1 MFSLKITT
9 GDQEVKTYEF
19 TKAAVTVG
27 RETQNDIVLDDLR
40 VSRHHLLFQAE
51 AKTLRVTDLNSGNG
65 TLLNGQRMEIHAAR
79 QLTAGDRIKLGST
92 EIEVLDIDTM
102 RLTQADQG
110 LQPLLT
116 KLPSQIYE
124 TVVSWSDKS
133 AATLTKELLQAEL
146 EKKARVL
153 KLFYEL
159 SQKLGTV
166 LSEQDI
172 YEHVL
177 VAVLNVTPAVR
188 VVILMKDEDGDFL
201 PRAMRW
207 RPDFPSANLEF
218 PISQTVLT
226 RVASQRAG
234 LLLAE
239 IGKDP
244 LPYAAHSLLL
254 TGTRS
259 VIASPI
265 VASNELVGMI
275 YADLQ
280 DPIQRFTADDLE
292 LLNTVAIQ
300 AGLAVNTATA
310 HERLQRQAAARTR
323 FERFLPPSVVDAV
336 MRGTGAL
343 KLGGTRQQITVL
355 FADVRGFTTLSE
367 ERPPEEIV
375 EMLNRYF
382 SLASDIIFRHDGTL
396 DKYIG
401 DGLFAFF
408 GAPYEDPLH
417 PLKAVRAAWEL
428 QQALGAFNESLQR
441 DHLPTVSVGIGI
453 NTGAALVGYIGSE
466 KRTDYTAIGDTV
478 NTAARLESMA
488 RAQQIIVSA
497 DTAELIADE
506 FIFCSLGSTALKG
519 KAQPLEIAEIIGL
532 RDAAYQLGRT
542 TNI

>member
-1 MFSLKITT
+1 MYSLKITT
-9 GDQEVKTYEF
+9 GDHRVRNYEF
-19 TKAAVTVG
+19 TKAAATVG
-27 RETQNDIVLDDLR
+27 RETENEIVLDDLR
-40 VSRHHLLFQAE
+40 VSRHHLLFQLE
-51 AKTLRVTDLNSGNG
+51 QDILRVTDLNSGNG
-65 TLLNGQRMEIHAAR
+65 TFLNSQRMEIH
-79 QLTAGDRIKLGST
+79 TALRLKEGDRVKLGST
-92 EIEVLDIDTM
+92 EIEILDVETA

-110 LQPLLT
+110 LQPLLQ
-116 KLPSQIYE
+116 KLPSEIYS
-124 TVVSWSDKS
+124 TVVSWGETP
-133 AATLTKELLQAEL
+133 AAALTKELLKIEL

-159 SQKLGTV
+159 SLKLGAV
-166 LSEQDI
+166 LSEQEI

-177 VAVLNVTPAVR
+177 TAVLSVTPAVR
-188 VVILMKDEDGDFL
+188 VVILMKDEDGDYL
-201 PRAMRW
+201 PTAMRW
-207 RPDFPSANLEF
+207 RADYPLASREL

-226 RVASQRAG
+226 RVASTRAG
-234 LLLAE
+234 LLLGE
-239 IGKDP
+239 ISKDA

-265 VASNELVGMI
+265 LASNELVGMI

-280 DPIQRFTADDLE
+280 DVMQRFEADDLE
-292 LLNTVAIQ
+292 LLNAVAIQ

-310 HERLQRQAAARTR
+310 HERLQQQAAARTR

-343 KLGGTRQQITVL
+343 KLGGVRQNISVL
-355 FADVRGFTTLSE
+355 FADIRGFTSLSE
-367 ERPPEEIV
+367 TRPPEEIV

-382 SLASDIIFRHDGTL
+382 TLASEIIFQHDGTL

-408 GAPYEDPLH
+408 GAPYEDSQH

-428 QQALGAFNESLQR
+428 QQALASFNESLQR
-441 DHLPTVSVGIGI
+441 DLLPAVSVGIGI

-478 NTAARLESMA
+478 NIAARLESLA
-488 RAQQIIVSA
+488 KPNQILVSEA
-497 DTAELIADE
+497 TSQLIGNE
-506 FIFCSLGSTALKG
+506 FIFRPLGSTPLKG
-519 KAQPLEIAEIIGL
+519 KAQPLPIAEIVGL
-532 RDAAYQLGRT
+532 REGRVT
-542 TNI
+542 GKTITG

>member
-9 GDQEVKTYEF
+9 GDQRVRNYEF

-27 RETQNDIVLDDLR
+27 RETENDIVLDDLR
-40 VSRHHLLFQAE
+40 VSRHHLLFQLE
-51 AKTLRVTDLNSGNG
+51 QDTLRVTDLNSGNG
-65 TLLNGQRMEIHAAR
+65 TFLNGQRMEIHSAVKLEEGNR
-79 QLTAGDRIKLGST
+79 VKLGST
-92 EIEVLDIDTM
+92 EIEILDVTTA

-110 LQPLLT
+110 LQPLLQ

-124 TVVSWSDKS
+124 TVVGWGDKP
-133 AATLTKELLQAEL
+133 ATTITRELLQIEL
-146 EKKARVL
+146 EKKARIL

-159 SQKLGTV
+159 SLKFGAV
-166 LSEQDI
+166 LSEQEI

-177 VAVLNVTPAVR
+177 TAVLTVTPAVR
-188 VVILMKDEDGDFL
+188 VVILMKDEDGDYL
-201 PRAMRW
+201 PTAMRW
-207 RPDFPSANLEF
+207 RADFPAANLEL

-239 IGKDP
+239 IGKDAM
-244 LPYAAHSLLL
+244 PYAAHSLLL

-265 VASNELVGMI
+265 LASNELVGMI

-280 DPIQRFTADDLE
+280 DVTQRFEADDLE
-292 LLNTVAIQ
+292 LLNTIAIQ
-300 AGLAVNTATA
+300 AGLAVNTAKA
-310 HERLQRQAAARTR
+310 HDRLQQQAAARTR

-343 KLGGTRQQITVL
+343 KLGGVRQNISVL
-355 FADVRGFTTLSE
+355 FADIRGFTSLSE
-367 ERPPEEIV
+367 TRPPEEIV

-382 SLASDIIFRHDGTL
+382 SLASEIIFHHDGTL

-408 GAPYEDPLH
+408 GAPYEDSQH
-417 PLKAVRAAWEL
+417 PLKAARAAWEL
-428 QQALGAFNESLQR
+428 QQALAAFNESLQR
-441 DHLPTVSVGIGI
+441 DLLPAVSVGIGI
-453 NTGAALVGYIGSE
+453 NTGTALVGYIGSE

-478 NTAARLESMA
+478 NIAARLDSMA
-488 RAQQIIVSA
+488 KGGQILVSE
-497 DTAELIADE
+497 TTSQLIGHE
-506 FIFCSLGSTALKG
+506 FVFRPLGSTPLKG
-519 KAQPLEIAEIIGL
+519 KAHPLPIAEIVAVREGA
-532 RDAAYQLGRT
+532 DARKT
-542 TNI
+542 MVI

>member
-9 GDQEVKTYEF
+9 GDQRVKNF
-19 TKAAVTVG
+19 DLTKPAVTVG
-27 RETQNDIVLDDLR
+27 RETENDIVLDDLR
-40 VSRHHLLFQAE
+40 VSRHHLLFQLE
-51 AKTLRVTDLNSGNG
+51 QDRLRVTDLNSGNG
-65 TLLNGQRMEIHAAR
+65 TFLNGQRMEIHTAR
-79 QLTAGDRIKLGST
+79 QLKENDRVKLGST
-92 EIEVLDIDTM
+92 EIEILDVTTA

-110 LQPLLT
+110 LQPLLQ
-116 KLPSQIYE
+116 KLPSEIYE
-124 TVVSWSDKS
+124 TVVGWSDKP
-133 AATLTKELLQAEL
+133 AATITRELLQIEL
-146 EKKARVL
+146 EKKARIL

-159 SQKLGTV
+159 SLKLGAV
-166 LSEQDI
+166 LSEQEI

-177 VAVLNVTPAVR
+177 TAVLNVTPAVR
-188 VVILMKDEDGDFL
+188 VVILMKDDDGDYL
-201 PRAMRW
+201 PTAMRW
-207 RPDFPSANLEF
+207 RPDFPTANLELA
-218 PISQTVLT
+218 ISQTVLI

-239 IGKDP
+239 IGEGA

-265 VASNELVGMI
+265 LASNELVGMI

-280 DPIQRFTADDLE
+280 DAVQRFEADDLE
-292 LLNTVAIQ
+292 LLNTIGIQ

-343 KLGGTRQQITVL
+343 KLGGVRQNITVL
-355 FADVRGFTTLSE
+355 FADIRGFTSLSE
-367 ERPPEEIV
+367 TRSPEEIV

-382 SLASDIIFRHDGTL
+382 SLASEIIFHHDGTL

-408 GAPYEDPLH
+408 GAPYEDAAH

-428 QQALGAFNESLQR
+428 QQALANFNESLQR
-441 DHLPTVSVGIGI
+441 DLLPAVSVGIGI

-478 NTAARLESMA
+478 NIAARLESMA
-488 RAQQIIVSA
+488 QGGQILVSE
-497 DTAELIADE
+497 TTSQLIGNE
-506 FIFCSLGSTALKG
+506 FIFRLLGSTPLKG
-519 KAQPLEIAEIIGL
+519 KAQPLPIAEIVGL
-532 RDAAYQLGRT
+532 RDVTVNGKT
-542 TNI
+542 ITG

>member
-1 MFSLKITT
+1 MFSLKITS
-9 GDQEVKTYEF
+9 GDQHVRTYEF

-27 RETQNDIVLDDLR
+27 RETENDIVLDDLR

-51 AKTLRVTDLNSGNG
+51 TNTLRVTDLNSGNG
-65 TLLNGQRMEIHAAR
+65 TYLNGQRMEIHTAR
-79 QLTAGDRIKLGST
+79 QLQEGDHIKLGST
-92 EIEVLDIDTM
+92 VIEILDVDTA

-110 LQPLLT
+110 LQPLLQ
-116 KLPSQIYE
+116 KLPSSIYE
-124 TVVSWSDKS
+124 TVVSFGDQP
-133 AATLTKELLQAEL
+133 AATLTKELLQTEL

-159 SQKLGTV
+159 SLKLGTV

-177 VAVLNVTPAVR
+177 TAVLNVTPAVR

-201 PRAMRW
+201 PTAMRW
-207 RPDFPSANLEF
+207 RPEFPLDSRQL

-239 IGKDP
+239 IGKDAM
-244 LPYAAHSLLL
+244 PYSAHSLLL

-265 VASNELVGMI
+265 LASNELVGMI

-280 DPIQRFTADDLE
+280 DALQRFSPDDLE
-292 LLNTVAIQ
+292 LLNTIAIQ
-300 AGLAVNTATA
+300 AGLAVNTAKA
-310 HERLQRQAAARTR
+310 HERLQRQAAARMR

-343 KLGGTRQQITVL
+343 KLGGVRQDISVL
-355 FADVRGFTTLSE
+355 FADIRGFTTLSE
-367 ERPPEEIV
+367 TQPPEIIV

-382 SLASDIIFRHDGTL
+382 SLASEIIFQHNGTL

-408 GAPYEDPLH
+408 GAPYEDPEH

-428 QQALGAFNESLQR
+428 QQALAAFNESLQR
-441 DHLPTVSVGIGI
+441 DLLPTVSVGIGI
-453 NTGAALVGYIGSE
+453 NTGTALVGYIGSE

-488 RAQQIIVSA
+488 QGGQILVSE
-497 DTAELIADE
+497 TTCQLIGKE
-506 FIFCSLGSTALKG
+506 FDFRSLGSTPLKG
-519 KAQPLEIAEIIGL
+519 KAQPLEIAEVVGF
-532 RDAAYQLGRT
+532 RDPLLHGKT
-542 TNI
+542 VTH

>member
-9 GDQEVKTYEF
+9 GDQRVKNF
-19 TKAAVTVG
+19 DLTKPAVTVG
-27 RETQNDIVLDDLR
+27 RETENDIVLDDLR
-40 VSRHHLLFQAE
+40 VSRHHLLFQLE
-51 AKTLRVTDLNSGNG
+51 QDRLRVTDLNSGNG
-65 TLLNGQRMEIHAAR
+65 TFLNGHRMEIHTAR
-79 QLTAGDRIKLGST
+79 QLQENDRVKLGST
-92 EIEVLDIDTM
+92 EIEILDVTTA

-110 LQPLLT
+110 LQPLLQ
-116 KLPSQIYE
+116 KLPSEIYE
-124 TVVSWSDKS
+124 TVVGWSDKP
-133 AATLTKELLQAEL
+133 AATITRELLQIEL
-146 EKKARVL
+146 EKKARIL

-159 SQKLGTV
+159 SLKLGAV
-166 LSEQDI
+166 LSEQEI

-177 VAVLNVTPAVR
+177 TAVLNVTPAVR
-188 VVILMKDEDGDFL
+188 VVILMKDDDGDYL
-201 PRAMRW
+201 PTAMRW
-207 RPDFPSANLEF
+207 RPDFPTANLELA
-218 PISQTVLT
+218 ISQTVLI

-239 IGKDP
+239 IGEGA

-265 VASNELVGMI
+265 LASNELVGMI

-280 DPIQRFTADDLE
+280 DAVQRFEADDLE
-292 LLNTVAIQ
+292 LLNTIGIQ

-343 KLGGTRQQITVL
+343 KLGGVRQNITVL
-355 FADVRGFTTLSE
+355 FADIRGFTSLSE
-367 ERPPEEIV
+367 TRSPEEIV

-382 SLASDIIFRHDGTL
+382 SLASEIIFHHDGTL

-408 GAPYEDPLH
+408 GAPYEDAAH

-428 QQALGAFNESLQR
+428 QQALANFNESLQR
-441 DHLPTVSVGIGI
+441 DLLPAVSVGIGI

-478 NTAARLESMA
+478 NIAARLESMA
-488 RAQQIIVSA
+488 QGGQILVSE
-497 DTAELIADE
+497 TTSQLIGNE
-506 FIFCSLGSTALKG
+506 FIFRLLGSTPLKG
-519 KAQPLEIAEIIGL
+519 KAQPLPIAEIVGL
-532 RDAAYQLGRT
+532 RDVTVNGKT
-542 TNI
+542 ITG